1 MPSSLHPLP
10 VLQQLACGQQQCFGL
25 PTTSTWGYL
34 NLRAASRQQRFLHST
49 EGKLV
54 PARRENGG
62 DNGAAGGDNGNS
74 DDDGDGD
81 GAARE
86 NLLTIPNVL
95 TVSRM
100 AATPYLGWLLA
111 QGDLQPALA
120 LFFVAGVSINIF
132 IYYMILFNYNN
143 ATWGDHCV
151 LVSSPD
157 GSLLYRVLCML
168 TCVNILIAVACPFRS
183 LMLWTA
189 GSHVHGMVYLLLS

>member
-1 MPSSLHPLP
+1 MRTLSALWNGWGSARAVAGRHTETVHGAVIGVVHRFAHRHHQHHCGETGSRNAISSKPSSLHPLP

-25 PTTSTWGYL
+25 PTASTRGYL
-34 NLRAASRQQRFLHST
+34 NLRAASQQQRFLHST

-62 DNGAAGGDNGNS
+62 DNGASGGDNGNS

-120 LFFVAGVSINIF
+120 LFFVAGVSIHIF
-132 IYYMILFNYNN
+132 ICDFMLFII
-143 ATWGDHCV
+143 
-151 LVSSPD
+151 
-157 GSLLYRVLCML
+157 M
-168 TCVNILIAVACPFRS
+168 
-183 LMLWTA
+183 
-189 GSHVHGMVYLLLS
+189 